1 MTTDF
6 ATDFATG
13 PVVFRAEFNN
23 FQRINAQQACSLFF
37 TGGKDDT
44 VPFLELMRKWLR
56 F

>member
-1 MTTDF
+1 MTTEPT
-6 ATDFATG
+6 TDLAAE

-23 FQRINAQQACSLFF
+23 FQIINAAQAVSLLF

-44 VPFLELMRKWLR
+44 VAVLRLIRGWLR